1 MRKRQFFII
10 FLVLGI
16 IFSTA
21 PALAA
26 AKTKYRTYRDSGLK
40 IKIKIPKKW
49 KVTKDGASR
58 YFKGKK
64 IIMFSLQQVT
74 LDKNSTDYWQKSKM
88 GFLDSFSRGY
98 AQGSSDTLPL
108 TVLKLYKFQ
117 VKNYN
122 SGAIVYK
129 GIKNKKPA
137 KVNQVLVLRGASL
150 YVLSG
155 FAYEKNYNFANN
167 EYFVPAFKSFR
178 TF

>member
-1 MRKRQFFII
+1 MKKRQIFAV

-16 IFSTA
+16 IFSTI
-21 PALAA
+21 PAFAA
-26 AKTKYRTYRDSGLK
+26 AKTEYRTYRDNSLK
-40 IKIKIPKKW
+40 VKIKIPKKW
-49 KVTKDGASR
+49 KVTKDGANR
-58 YFKGKK
+58 YFKGRK
-64 IIMFSLQQVT
+64 IIMFSLQQVA
-74 LDKNSTDYWQKSKM
+74 LDKDSTDFWQKSKM

-98 AQGSSDTLPL
+98 AEGSQDSLPL

-129 GIKNKKPA
+129 GKKSGKPI
-137 KVNQVLVLRGASL
+137 KVNQVLVLRGALL

-155 FAYEKNYNFANN
+155 FAYKKEYIFANN
-167 EYFVPAFKSFR
+167 EYFVPVFKSFR